1 MRTRPNT
8 AGDALVVL
16 SNLGPDERP
25 RTGPNTSGTFLTE
38 CSGRQRVQISLHE
51 LGLRETISY
60 HTSVVWDGRTQH
72 KPAAWLGVEAGLSA
86 ELGPWESVMY
96 TLTKQ

>member
-1 MRTRPNT
+1 MRTGPNT
-8 AGDALVVL
+8 AGDALVAL

-25 RTGPNTSGTFLTE
+25 RTGPNKTGTFLTE
-38 CSGRQRVQISLHE
+38 CSGRQPVQISFHE
-51 LGLRETISY
+51 LGLREADSY
-60 HTSVVWDGRTQH
+60 FSSVVWDGRAQH

>member
-1 MRTRPNT
+1 MRTGPNT

-25 RTGPNTSGTFLTE
+25 RTGPNKTGTFLTE
-38 CSGRQRVQISLHE
+38 CSGRQPVQISLHE

-96 TLTKQ
+96 TLTKK

>member
-1 MRTRPNT
+1 MRTGPNT
-8 AGDALVVL
+8 DGGALVVL

-25 RTGPNTSGTFLTE
+25 RTGPNSTGSFLTE
-38 CSGRQRVQISLHE
+38 CSGRQRVQISFHE
-51 LGLRETISY
+51 LGLPAADSY
-60 HTSVVWDGRTQH
+60 RSSVVWDGRTQH
-72 KPAAWLGVEAGLSA
+72 KPAARLGVEAGLSA

>member
-1 MRTRPNT
+1 MRAGPNT
-8 AGDALVVL
+8 DGGALVVL

-25 RTGPNTSGTFLTE
+25 RTGPNSTGSFLTE
-38 CSGRQRVQISLHE
+38 CSGRQRVQISFHE
-51 LGLRETISY
+51 LGLPAADSY
-60 HTSVVWDGRTQH
+60 RSSVVWDGRTQH
-72 KPAAWLGVEAGLSA
+72 KPATWLGVEAGLSA

>member
-1 MRTRPNT
+1 MRTGPNT

-25 RTGPNTSGTFLTE
+25 RTGKNTSGTFLTE
-38 CSGRQRVQISLHE
+38 CSGRQPVQISLRE
-51 LGLRETISY
+51 LGLRETVFY

-72 KPAAWLGVEAGLSA
+72 KPAAWLGGEAGLSA

>member
-1 MRTRPNT
+1 MWTGPNT

-25 RTGPNTSGTFLTE
+25 RTGPHTTGTFLTE
-38 CSGRQRVQISLHE
+38 CSGRQPVQISLRE